1 MGELFLG
8 QIVTITETLRQNDTG
23 CLFSGSDSAMLR
35 TKLGWLPINNIIRT
49 SKLSLLHKSL
59 MCVLQNIFKPMLRMS
74 RVAIITTQE
83 PQEEILSRLSPRK
96 IQASEHFIPVALVC

>member
-1 MGELFLG
+1 MDRL
-8 QIVTITETLRQNDTG
+8 LRLRKRCARMILDAYFQDN
-23 CLFSGSDSAMLR
+23 SAMLR

-96 IQASEHFIPVALVC
+96 IQASEHFIPVAYVC

>member
-1 MGELFLG
+1 
-8 QIVTITETLRQNDTG
+8 
-23 CLFSGSDSAMLR
+23 
-35 TKLGWLPINNIIRT
+35 
-49 SKLSLLHKSL
+49 